1 MTNTIKCPQC
11 GAARIEKVSRNKC
24 SCPYCGNVF
33 YVEADSEFVKQET
46 DGLKLSQKIEREEFK
61 RSLKQK
67 KKNLFI
73 FWEIGI
79 ILFVPLV
86 ALLSWVIVMI
96 ANYFS
101 DKYIDFSCEYEKIS
115 FLQEAPF
122 ESKGK
127 TCVFSDYARKV
138 TINGKMY
145 DVDNMIINGD
155 YILLCCNRDSTVAY
169 FEINGEKYQRPIRNS
184 TYKILDFHDE
194 DALRH
199 YLCERPFQSMD
210 DTLRFIKDAYSVIY
224 NGIEISNYIEYDFHY
239 GQSPNLWR
247 YYSGWPIEARAV
259 IGIHHYR
266 GLDILY
272 LMMAE
277 DGKDAYLLPYGSN
290 KKIIRQ

>member
-115 FLQEAPF
+115 FLHHSVQVHPDQLTHCACLP
-122 ESKGK
+122 SYQD
-127 TCVFSDYARKV
+127 S
-138 TINGKMY
+138 
-145 DVDNMIINGD
+145 
-155 YILLCCNRDSTVAY
+155 ILPASWCANRVPPDRCRHR
-169 FEINGEKYQRPIRNS
+169 RP
-184 TYKILDFHDE
+184 
-194 DALRH
+194 
-199 YLCERPFQSMD
+199 
-210 DTLRFIKDAYSVIY
+210 
-224 NGIEISNYIEYDFHY
+224 
-239 GQSPNLWR
+239 LWR
-247 YYSGWPIEARAV
+247 FP
-259 IGIHHYR
+259 
-266 GLDILY
+266 
-272 LMMAE
+272 
-277 DGKDAYLLPYGSN
+277 GSDPCPG
-290 KKIIRQ
+290 